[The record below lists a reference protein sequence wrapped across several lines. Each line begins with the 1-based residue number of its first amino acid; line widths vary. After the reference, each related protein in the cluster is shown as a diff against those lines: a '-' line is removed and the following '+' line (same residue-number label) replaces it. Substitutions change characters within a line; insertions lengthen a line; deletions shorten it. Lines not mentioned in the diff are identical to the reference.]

1 MARVHGL
8 EVGPTWYVVI
18 VTLILLLLLLVV
30 VNRKDSLLNIF
41 SDQS

>member
-18 VTLILLLLLLVV
+18 VTLILLLVV

>member
-18 VTLILLLLLLVV
+18 VTLILLLLLV